1 MSVDMNS
8 KPGPVLLE
16 VLDGGVLELTLN
28 RPGRLNAFNLELHA
42 ALSDALN
49 RARENAACRAL
60 LLTGAGKGFCA
71 GQDLGER
78 VVAPGSG
85 PPDLGESL
93 ENRYNPL
100 IRQLKAMPKPV
111 ICAVNGAAAGAGAN
125 LALACDIVLAAK
137 SAKFLQ
143 AFSRLGLVPDCG
155 GTWALPRLIGAARAR
170 AIILLAEPVTAEQAA
185 EWGMIYRVTEDASL
199 MAEARAMAAKLAAGP
214 SFGYALSKR
223 ALDASAAN
231 SLDAQLDLERDLQRL
246 AGKSED
252 YAEGIKAF
260 LEKRAPV
267 FHGR

>member
-16 VLDGGVLELTLN
+16 ALDGGVLELTLN
-28 RPGRLNAFNLELHA
+28 RPGRFNAFNLELHA

-125 LALACDIVLAAK
+125 LALPATSFLRQNPPNSCKPFPALARCPIVAAP
-137 SAKFLQ
+137 
-143 AFSRLGLVPDCG
+143 GHCPG
-155 GTWALPRLIGAARAR
+155 
-170 AIILLAEPVTAEQAA
+170 
-185 EWGMIYRVTEDASL
+185 
-199 MAEARAMAAKLAAGP
+199 
-214 SFGYALSKR
+214 
-223 ALDASAAN
+223 
-231 SLDAQLDLERDLQRL
+231 
-246 AGKSED
+246 
-252 YAEGIKAF
+252 
-260 LEKRAPV
+260 
-267 FHGR
+267 